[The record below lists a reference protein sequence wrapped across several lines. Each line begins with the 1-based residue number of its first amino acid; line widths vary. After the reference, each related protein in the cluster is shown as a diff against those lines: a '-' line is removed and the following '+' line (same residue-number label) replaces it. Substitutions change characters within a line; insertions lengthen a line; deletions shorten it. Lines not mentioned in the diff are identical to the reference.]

1 MGYFENWMNPRQN
14 ATEIQAQ
21 ARAQLDARKASVSR
35 AARHRLPNSGSPFR
49 PRLNYVALNSF
60 LTVLFFA
67 ASDASKAATINA
79 ASPSLTNVAKAVA
92 SARDGDTVIIPAG
105 TASWTL
111 GITVTKNITIQGQTT
126 VNSDNGTANDQT
138 IILDDMLSNNIPA
151 IAMSP
156 VTGKTVRVTG
166 ITFKPGTRN
175 TSVNGGI
182 VSLGG
187 TTQATAVRLDHCH
200 FIGMHRIVGV
210 FVNSAVYGV
219 IDHNLFENPSIY
231 TETILVRMRNWNG
244 DTNLAGD
251 KSFADYPWFGTG
263 KFIFIEDNYFRNTSG
278 RPINGAIDADYGA
291 RMVIRHNHCYD
302 VQVQNHGTEHRYRG
316 TRAAEVYNNDFH
328 FTNPATVGLGG
339 IRTGVYLY
347 HDNTF
352 SGVPLNGALSF
363 SYLRFNF
370 NFDPSVATSF
380 HGATGDEPWDV
391 NATESDGTHVD
402 GHSPYLFA
410 SGTCASGSDATNIV
424 DSGSPGWTTNQWA
437 GYTAKRVSDNQM
449 SLIASNTSN
458 TLTVLCVSGGYG
470 STPTW
475 TAGDSYEIHKVL
487 IAIDQPGRGKGDL
500 LVGGYT
506 QPPPT
511 LNSVTG
517 TAAWPHQALEPCY
530 AWNNKYN
537 GTTEMDFYLPTSLLP
552 AAQTFLQEGRDFYNN
567 SSSEAVV
574 AKYTASLNGA
584 DYVGT
589 YTYPHPLVSGH
600 SRVAAASARDAI
612 GD

>member
-35 AARHRLPNSGSPFR
+35 AARHRFPNSGSPFR

-67 ASDASKAATINA
+67 GSDASKAATINA
-79 ASPSLTNVAKAVA
+79 ASPSLTDVAKAVA

-111 GITVTKNITIQGQTT
+111 GITVTKSITIQGQTT

-156 VTGKTVRVTG
+156 VKRKTVRVTG

-187 TTQATAVRLDHCH
+187 TTQATAVRLHHCH
-200 FIGMHRIVGV
+200 FVAMHRNQSV
-210 FVNSAVYGV
+210 FVAAAVYGV
-219 IDHNLFENPSIY
+219 IDHNVFDTPVLYSQS
-231 TETILVRMRNWNG
+231 ILVRMPNWNG
-244 DTNLAGD
+244 DLNGAGD
-251 KSFADYPWFGTG
+251 GSYADYPWFGTE
-263 KFIFIEDNYFRNTSG
+263 KFIFIEDNYFNNTSSKPLG
-278 RPINGAIDADYGA
+278 GNLDADYGA
-291 RMVIRHNHCYD
+291 RMVIRHNQFYD

-328 FTNPATVGLGG
+328 FTTSTALGG
-339 IRTGVYLY
+339 VRTGVYLY

-352 SGVPLNGALSF
+352 SGVLGKGLGF
-363 SYLRFNF
+363 SYLRYGFNF
-370 NFDPSVATSF
+370 NPTDPKTF

-410 SGTCASGSDATNIV
+410 SGTCASGSNSTTIV
-424 DSGSPGWTTNQWA
+424 DSESPGWTTNQWA

-500 LVGGYT
+500 LVGGYS

-589 YTYPHPLVSGH
+589 YTYPHPLLSGH
-600 SRVAAASARDAI
+600 PRVAAASARDAVRRQ